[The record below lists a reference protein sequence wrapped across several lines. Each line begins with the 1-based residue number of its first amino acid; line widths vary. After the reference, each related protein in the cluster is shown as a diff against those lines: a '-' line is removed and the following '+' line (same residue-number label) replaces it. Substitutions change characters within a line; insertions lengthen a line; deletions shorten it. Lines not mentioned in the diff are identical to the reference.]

1 MPVMA
6 RKGVS
11 IPVTAQNYTGGTFKS
26 VQNGLMGVKRA
37 QDMVTRSNRGFMRGM
52 SANRRIVQQVGMQVS
67 DLGVQIAGGQSAL
80 LSLTQNVPQ
89 VIQMF
94 GAWGG
99 ILAGVITLLGT
110 FTLVMVKSGVAFN
123 DIASQFG
130 SVSDEMMAF
139 GKVMVSVR
147 EVVYDAINVI
157 LNNLDQ
163 LLITIGVIASFF
175 AGKLVMSLVGFT
187 GWVRLASVAL
197 LVMRRRGLG
206 AAAALVWKH
215 TVVKGLTGALRVL
228 RGVLASLGIPALIF
242 AVGYLAERFWTLRK
256 ATGSWGAA
264 LGLVGELAQQVFTQI
279 PQIMWAAYLR
289 LLSINAGVVEAGSKT
304 FADIADFA
312 GRAGNIMVG
321 SFVVVARG
329 IAEIFTTIA
338 VDIHNVVGDMVNRM
352 VNSFIIGINQMSIEL
367 RKLGI
372 NAPFLLTDQMN
383 PIDRNTSRDD
393 STLGDRLGTIANE
406 SYSADYMG
414 SMANGLREVSDAA
427 RGVREQL
434 KGMSDAAFAT
444 AAENIPVW
452 QEILDILAKA
462 DAEGKKIDMRDWF
475 GGKDD
480 AKEKLKDFQKSLE
493 RMIDDAQQAVRVL
506 SATLADPVIDMS
518 VDKFIESLDRIQN
531 LQPRHYTEALAG
543 IEALRP
549 KLKSLAGPMRQE
561 IEALQEILNS
571 DLEKTDKD
579 SFFAQTQEIMTN
591 IQEMLR
597 PMRQEMQDIIDIDP
611 KLKELDFD
619 IFEDSMVDA
628 VKTTRTKMDDLRQL
642 LSEFF
647 EIPAI
652 KLPEIDTDPVKK
664 SLSDIEAFMKRLGEG
679 IESSIKDNFKSM
691 ITGAKNLRD
700 ALADILNRIADM
712 LLDFALDSLFDSIK
726 NSGIGG
732 SIGGGIGD
740 WFSNL
745 LSFDGGGFTGNGPRS
760 GGVDG
765 KGGFMAILHPKETV
779 SDHTKA
785 NHQNAMAVAT
795 GYTGA
800 SQAPVYVDARTEN
813 YFNGV
818 TYDEVMRDVGDAMD
832 RQEKKMTKELPGKIN
847 RHKFNQGRGMA
858 K

>member
-1 MPVMA
+1 MA
-6 RKGVS
+6 RKGVAIDVS
-11 IPVTAQNYTGGTFKS
+11 ARNNTGSAFRGVT
-26 VQNGLMGVKRA
+26 NGLMGVKRA

-89 VIQMF
+89 VVQMF

-123 DIASQFG
+123 DIASKFG

-139 GKVMVSVR
+139 GRAMVSVR

-163 LLITIGVIASFF
+163 LLITIGVIAGFF
-175 AGKLVMSLVGFT
+175 AGKLIVAMIGFT
-187 GWVRLASVAL
+187 SWVRLGSVAL
-197 LVMRRRGLG
+197 LVMRKRGIG
-206 AAAALVWKH
+206 AATALVWKH
-215 TVVKGLTGALRVL
+215 TVVKALTGALRVL
-228 RGVLASLGIPALIF
+228 TGVLRALGIPALIM
-242 AVGYLAERFWTLRK
+242 AVGYLVERFWTLRK
-256 ATGSWGAA
+256 ATGSWSAA
-264 LGLVGELAQQVFTQI
+264 LALVGELATQVFAEL
-279 PQIMWAAYLR
+279 PK
-289 LLSINAGVVEAGSKT
+289 LLEGVAWKIASVFYGMLEITSNVFASIT
-304 FADIADFA
+304 DFTS
-312 GRAGNIMVG
+312 GAGNVMIG
-321 SFVVVARG
+321 TFRTVALA
-329 IAEIFTTIA
+329 IAEIFMTIA
-338 VDIHNVVGDMVNRM
+338 TDIQNAVVTIINSM
-352 VNSFIIGINQMSIEL
+352 VNSFIIGINKMSIEL
-367 RKLGI
+367 RKLGVK
-372 NAPFLLTDQMN
+372 APILLGDQMN
-383 PIDRNTSRDD
+383 PLSRNDSRDD
-393 STLGDRLGTIANE
+393 STLGDRLGNIASE
-406 SYSADYMG
+406 SYSIDYMG
-414 SMANGLREVSDAA
+414 PTADFIREIGEGARIVREHLNGL
-427 RGVREQL
+427 
-434 KGMSDAAFAT
+434 SDAAFE
-444 AAENIPVW
+444 AAGKNIPAW

-462 DAEGKKIDMRDWF
+462 DAAAGKLDVRDMF

-480 AKEKLKDFQKSLE
+480 KLKDFREDLE
-493 RMIDDAQQAVRVL
+493 KVVDDAQKAVNVL

-518 VDKFIESLDRIQN
+518 VDKFIESLDRIKH
-531 LQPRHYTEALAG
+531 LEPRHYREALAG

-549 KLKSLAGPMRQE
+549 QLKALAEPMRQE
-561 IEALQEILNS
+561 VEALQKILNS
-571 DLEKTDKD
+571 DLEKTDKNK
-579 SFFAQTQEIMTN
+579 FFTETQEIMTN

-611 KLKELDFD
+611 KLKALDFD
-619 IFEDSMVDA
+619 IFEDSMIDA
-628 VKTTRTKMDDLRQL
+628 VRGTRTNMDKLREL

-664 SLSDIEAFMKRLGEG
+664 SLSDIEAFMKSLGDG
-679 IESSIKDNFKSM
+679 IQDSIKDNFKSL
-691 ITGAKNLRD
+691 ILGAENLRD
-700 ALADILNRIADM
+700 ALANILNRIADM
-712 LLDFALDSLFDSIK
+712 LLDFALDSLFKSIA
-726 NSGIGG
+726 NSSIGG

-740 WFSNL
+740 WFSDL

-760 GGVDG
+760 GGLDG
-765 KGGFMAILHPKETV
+765 KGGFLAMLHPKETV
-779 SDHTKA
+779 NDHTKA